1 MASRKG
7 GRKSAAK
14 RKAPSGKRE
23 AASTAKRKVASTAKR
38 KATATKK
45 PARRKAGRR
54 KAASGPQVLV
64 VNMMPKAL
72 SREHNQDSE
81 PTIAV
86 NPANPLEI
94 VGTSFTPDPMGGALA
109 PLYVSRDG
117 GNTWSLNSIVPS
129 HAKSTSGTFDISVAF
144 GSAGGR
150 LYGGI
155 LRDSSENFE
164 TLRSADPTAA
174 TAMQVL
180 QSRPDNDQPFT
191 HAITKAGKD
200 SVYIGN
206 NDFQAQP
213 KTATVDV
220 YADAAKGTPTPK
232 KVRIEVRNTAGQDG
246 PQVRPVAHADG
257 TAYAAFYGWRSQT
270 GSFPGNTLVVTSD
283 IVVVRDDHG
292 GSGAL
297 AFHDLKDPGDGLA
310 GRLVAHG
317 VKIPFSS
324 SGTAVTG
331 QQRLGGTLAIAV
343 DPRAGHSGVVWLAW
357 ADQQPRS
364 MMTIHVRR
372 SDDRGATWSAADLLT
387 VPNAINAALAVN
399 NAGVVGLLYQQLL
412 GSGAT
417 ARWSTHFRSSANGA
431 SWSDVVLANT
441 SATSPTKLFDPYLG
455 DYDHLVAV
463 GADFYG
469 IFSASNQPAAA
480 NFPSGVKYQRNA
492 DFKNGRLLAL
502 DNTTPVAVSIDPF
515 FFKVTGIS

>member
-7 GRKSAAK
+7 GKKAAAK
-14 RKAPSGKRE
+14 RKA
-23 AASTAKRKVASTAKR
+23 ASSTKR
-38 KATATKK
+38 KAASSTGRKAVPSTKRKAAAAPK
-45 PARRKAGRR
+45 PAAPRAERRKTQRR
-54 KAASGPQVLV
+54 KAASAPQVLV

-94 VGTSFTPDPMGGALA
+94 VATSFTPDPMGGALA

-164 TLRSADPTAA
+164 TLRTADPTAP

-191 HAITKAGKD
+191 HAITRAGKD

-213 KTATVDV
+213 RTATLDV
-220 YADAAKGTPTPK
+220 YADAAKGTPVPK
-232 KVRIEVRNTAGQDG
+232 KVRLEVRNTAGQDG
-246 PQVRPVAHADG
+246 PQVRPVAHPDG

-283 IVVVRDDHG
+283 VVVVRDDHA
-292 GSGAL
+292 GSGAQP
-297 AFHDLKDPGDGLA
+297 FQDLKDPADGLA

-324 SGTAVTG
+324 SGTAATG

-343 DPRAGHSGVVWLAW
+343 DPRAGHSGTVWLAW

-387 VPNAINAALAVN
+387 VPNAINAALAV
-399 NAGVVGLLYQQLL
+399 
-412 GSGAT
+412 
-417 ARWSTHFRSSANGA
+417 
-431 SWSDVVLANT
+431 
-441 SATSPTKLFDPYLG
+441 
-455 DYDHLVAV
+455 
-463 GADFYG
+463 
-469 IFSASNQPAAA
+469 
-480 NFPSGVKYQRNA
+480 
-492 DFKNGRLLAL
+492 
-502 DNTTPVAVSIDPF
+502 
-515 FFKVTGIS
+515 